1 MSPRLPW
8 SANASK
14 VSGGREALRH
24 VESEA
29 ACQNLRG
36 VEKLGRQVKEQAS
49 KQERLVSNGNT
60 TTGIFVN
67 LSPNR
72 GEERQ
77 QQAGH

>member
-1 MSPRLPW
+1 MSGRLPW

-24 VESEA
+24 ESEA
-29 ACQNLRG
+29 ACRNLRG

-72 GEERQ
+72 GKERQ